1 MCKGGCCINWRS
13 LGLWARDLIT
23 ILQPVRL
30 FYSCFV
36 CRCGIV
42 RDSLWALC
50 ASFFMD
56 TLFYIHRN
64 EKLPN
69 DSLSR

>member
-1 MCKGGCCINWRS
+1 MLYELEVMCPV
-13 LGLWARDLIT
+13 ARGLIT
-23 ILQPVRL
+23 IPQPACL
-30 FYSCFV
+30 SYSCFV

-42 RDSLWALC
+42 RDFLWALC

-56 TLFYIHRN
+56 MPLYIHRN

-69 DSLSR
+69 DSLLS